1 MPCCSPLRS
10 LLHIR
15 PQCTS
20 IPPTQDDLICLPA
33 KLASSLGGLGPLVLV
48 SRVTSSITL
57 LDPLTLRTA
66 VMDAPVYWRTPF
78 KAMLTSRALVE
89 YVVLDIEPLHGAGGG
104 YGGGSSSS
112 SGKWCLAEAQVAR
125 KSDFGR
131 NDTVFFART
140 HLGNILHPG
149 EGQGVAKNGQRH
161 ASGCGSMSARWYSMH
176 TCWALSAWCAQ
187 LHVRR
192 QMIRPAKC
200 HRRRHLLTPRCPLC
214 LSVCVLCCAMLL
226 CPLTPAR

>member
-1 MPCCSPLRS
+1 L
-10 LLHIR
+10 
-15 PQCTS
+15 TS
-20 IPPTQDDLICLPA
+20 HTPTHTPQDDLICLPA

-78 KAMLTSRALVE
+78 KSMLTSRALVE
-89 YVVLDIEPLHGAGGG
+89 YVVLDIEPLHGGGG
-104 YGGGSSSS
+104 YAGGSSGNSGSSGS
-112 SGKWCLAEAQVAR
+112 SGKWCLTEAQVAR

-149 EGQGVAKNGQRH
+149 EGPQEPRA
-161 ASGCGSMSARWYSMH
+161 AGCGTECSTLLAAVCRVCSSCMLAR
-176 TCWALSAWCAQ
+176 
-187 LHVRR
+187 R
-192 QMIRPAKC
+192 
-200 HRRRHLLTPRCPLC
+200 
-214 LSVCVLCCAMLL
+214 
-226 CPLTPAR
+226 